1 MTPTEIVL
9 AVFGVLG
16 AFAVGSF
23 LCVVIERM
31 PVLLDEPD
39 RFGDLYGMRPWG
51 EVLGGSSRCSGC
63 GADIRPYDKIPTIS
77 WLVLRGKCRTCGD
90 RIPGFHPL
98 VELAV
103 PLVGVGVVAA
113 LGWEARTLPALWLV
127 PVGIAVAAIDL
138 RTFMV
143 PTKIV
148 WPAFFVSVAMG
159 LLVATTVGE
168 TRWLVGGVIGIAALA
183 GPLALLWLVVPDGM
197 GFGDVRLAT
206 LIGWTVGFVTVGTS
220 WWSVV
225 LTGVV
230 TLALAAVIGI
240 VVGLVVLGL
249 RGRKAK
255 VPFGPALVGA
265 AFVSLAI
272 ADSLANAYGVA

>member
-103 PLVGVGVVAA
+103 PAISVALVAA
-113 LGWEARTLPALWLV
+113 YGWEARLLCALWLV
-127 PVGIAVAAIDL
+127 PVGVAVSAIDF

-143 PTKIV
+143 PTKVV
-148 WPAFFVSVAMG
+148 WPAFGVSLGISTVVA
-159 LLVATTVGE
+159 AAVGE
-168 TRWLVGGVIGIAALA
+168 PRWLLGGLTGVAALA
-183 GPLALLWLVVPDGM
+183 GPLAFLWFVFPAGM

-206 LIGWTVGFVTVGTS
+206 LVGWTVGFSGVGS
-220 WWSVV
+220 SPWSAV
-225 LTGVV
+225 L
-230 TLALAAVIGI
+230 LSALTIAVAAVMGLA
-240 VVGLVVLGL
+240 VGLVVLGV
-249 RGRKAK
+249 RGRKAR
-255 VPFGPALVGA
+255 VPFGPALVA
-265 AFVSLAI
+265 AGLICI
-272 ADSLANAYGVA
+272 AFARVVLEAYDMG

>member
-103 PLVGVGVVAA
+103 PAISVGLVLA
-113 LGWEARTLPALWLV
+113 LGWGWRSVPALWLV
-127 PVGIAVAAIDL
+127 PVGVAVAAIDF
-138 RTFMV
+138 RVFMV
-143 PTKIV
+143 PTRIV
-148 WPAFFVSVAMG
+148 WPAFFVSLALSGVAVAVENQPRWLLGGIVG
-159 LLVATTVGE
+159 LLAF
-168 TRWLVGGVIGIAALA
+168 A
-183 GPLALLWLVVPDGM
+183 GPLFLIWFALPGGM

-206 LIGWTVGFVTVGTS
+206 LLGWTVGFTAIDGSWMTALFVAITALLGAAFVGIILSIIGVT
-220 WWSVV
+220 
-225 LTGVV
+225 
-230 TLALAAVIGI
+230 A
-240 VVGLVVLGL
+240 
-249 RGRKAK
+249 RGRHAK
-255 VPFGPALVGA
+255 VPFAPSMILSVLLCI
-265 AFVSLAI
+265 AFAEELI
-272 ADSLANAYGVA
+272 AGFEIV